1 MACENIQCWR
11 GEDPVKKGIH
21 PEMKLVTVK
30 CACGAEHTFYTTA
43 DNVRIDVCSKC
54 HPFYT
59 SGGKGGVLIVDTEGR
74 VEKFRRKYGDN
85 Y

>member
-1 MACENIQCWR
+1 M
-11 GEDPVKKGIH
+11 KKGIH

-30 CACGAEHTFYTTA
+30 CACGAEHTFDTTA